1 MSRTLIFANGA
12 VNDGAKVQQ
21 AIAEAHADDVQPH
34 IMAADGGARQAAHY
48 GLAVH
53 SVVGDMDSL
62 AENEQAVLRANGAIF
77 HEHSPQKDET
87 DLELALTL
95 ARKQGA
101 DWVRV
106 IGAMGQ
112 RIDQTLGNL
121 QLLAAGQFRGYDV
134 AIVDGDQSVRALH
147 AGIHQISGQPG
158 DTISLI
164 PVGGAAEGVYTNGL
178 EYSLYGETL
187 LFGPTRGISNRLSTA
202 SASVSIRAGVLLVI
216 HTASDA

>member
-1 MSRTLIFANGA
+1 MARTLIFANGA
-12 VNDGAKVQQ
+12 VSDGVRVRE
-21 AIAEAHADDVQPH
+21 AIAEAHADDHQPH

-62 AENEQAVLRANGAIF
+62 SESEQSVLRANGAIF

-87 DLELALTL
+87 DLELALNL
-95 ARKQGA
+95 AKKQGA

-106 IGAMGQ
+106 IGAVGQ

-121 QLLAAGQFRGYDV
+121 QLLASQQLRGYDL

-164 PVGGAAEGVYTNGL
+164 PVGGAAEGIYTNGL
-178 EYSLYGETL
+178 TYPLYGETL
-187 LFGPTRGISNRLSTA
+187 LFGLTRGISNELETA
-202 SASVSIRAGVLLVI
+202 SASVSIRAGVLLVV
-216 HTASDA
+216 HTAGDA